1 MDIRFSLLRI
11 VTLAVALLVGSVP
24 GYGQDSLSR
33 AESVAQEYMTAF
45 LRGDFEKAANLTHP
59 DTLATL
65 KRTFLI
71 QLDQAR
77 EEGRQQ
83 ELLKEIGIK
92 EDVRKLRAM
101 NPHDFYVTVVKSNQ
115 KRGENEAFK
124 SMTKTQVEVVSSE
137 LRNADEAAVQV
148 RIKIP
153 GEDGFVNRAGGLL
166 LRRHNR
172 YWRVRTNLE

>member
-1 MDIRFSLLRI
+1 MDIRFSFLRI
-11 VTLAVALLVGSVP
+11 VTLAVAMLAGIVP

-33 AESVAQEYMTAF
+33 AEAVAREYMTAF

-77 EEGRQQ
+77 NEGRQQ
-83 ELLKEIGIK
+83 ELLNEVGIK
-92 EDVRKLRAM
+92 EDVNKLRTM
-101 NPHDFYVTVVKSNQ
+101 NPHDFYVTMVKSNQ
-115 KRGENEAFK
+115 KRGGNEAFK

-137 LRNADEAAVQV
+137 LRNADEATVRV

-153 GEDGFVNRAGGLL
+153 SEDGPVNRAGGLL
-166 LRRHNR
+166 LRKYNQ